1 MSQRVPILVYHHVY
15 PDGHHELGAPSGER
29 ATGIIGAGALRRQLD
44 YLVAEGWEV
53 ISTTRLVDWLEQG
66 AGFRRAKAPCT
77 EHARKELWPAIPR
90 RAAVLHFD
98 NGWLDT
104 YTIAWPI
111 LREYGLTATCYL
123 ISALAAATDGEP
135 VAVSTS
141 TEGAVAKP
149 GLTWQQAAEL
159 LDDGWEIG
167 AHTAAHPRL
176 AEVHAATGDAGVV
189 AEIERSHAMY
199 REALGAVPAHFAYP
213 SGSRNAQT
221 DALLA
226 PYYRSLRRWY
236 FTNPP
241 RWAYT
246 DRGTSPLALEC
257 QNVDNT
263 VSFGDFTRLFE
274 GVQAA

>member
-1 MSQRVPILVYHHVY
+1 MNQRVPILVYHHVY
-15 PDGHHELGAPSGER
+15 PEGHDALEAPSGER
-29 ATGIIGAGALRRQLD
+29 ATGIIGAAALRQQLD

-53 ISTTRLVDWLEQG
+53 IATTRLVDWLEQG
-66 AGFRRAKAPCT
+66 VS
-77 EHARKELWPAIPR
+77 IPR
-90 RAAVLHFD
+90 RAVVLHFD

-104 YTIAWPI
+104 YTVAWPI

-123 ISALAAATDGEP
+123 ISAVAAATDGQP

-149 GLTWQQAAEL
+149 GLSWQQAAKL
-159 LDDGWEIG
+159 QADGWEMG
-167 AHTAAHPRL
+167 AHTATHPRL
-176 AEVHAATGDAGVV
+176 AEVQAAMGDAGVV

-199 REALGAVPAHFAYP
+199 REGLGAVPAHFAYP

-221 DALLA
+221 DALLT
-226 PYYRSLRRWY
+226 PYYRSVRRWH

-241 RWAYT
+241 RWTYT
-246 DRGTSPLALEC
+246 DRSTSPLALEC

-274 GVQAA
+274 GAGTA

>member
-1 MSQRVPILVYHHVY
+1 MRQRVPILVYHHVY
-15 PDGHHELGAPSGER
+15 PDGHDELGAPSGER
-29 ATGIIGAGALRRQLD
+29 ATGIIGAAALRRQLD

-66 AGFRRAKAPCT
+66 VG
-77 EHARKELWPAIPR
+77 IPQ

-104 YTIAWPI
+104 YTVARAI

-123 ISALAAATDGEP
+123 ISALAGATEGQP

-149 GLTWQQAAEL
+149 GLSWQQAAEL
-159 LDDGWEIG
+159 VADGWEIG
-167 AHTAAHPRL
+167 AHTATHPRL
-176 AEVHAATGDAGVV
+176 TEVQAATGDAGVL
-189 AEIERSHAMY
+189 AEIERSHTMY

-213 SGSRNAQT
+213 SGSRNART
-221 DALLA
+221 DALRA
-226 PYYRSLRRWY
+226 PYYRSLRRWH
-236 FTNPP
+236 FSFPP
-241 RWAYT
+241 RWTYT
-246 DRGTSPLALEC
+246 DRSTSPLGLEC
-257 QNVDNT
+257 QNIDNT

-274 GVQAA
+274 GVFSPL

>member
-1 MSQRVPILVYHHVY
+1 MNQRVPILVYHHVY
-15 PDGHHELGAPSGER
+15 PDGHRELGAPSGER
-29 ATGIIGAGALRRQLD
+29 ATGIIGAAALRRQLD

-53 ISTTRLVDWLEQG
+53 ISTTHLVDWLEQG
-66 AGFRRAKAPCT
+66 VS
-77 EHARKELWPAIPR
+77 IPR

-123 ISALAAATDGEP
+123 ISDLAAATEGQP
-135 VAVSTS
+135 VAVATS

-149 GLTWQQAAEL
+149 GLTWQHAAEL

-167 AHTAAHPRL
+167 AHTATHPRL

-199 REALGAVPAHFAYP
+199 SEALGAVPAHFAYP

-226 PYYRSLRRWY
+226 LYYRSLRRWY

>member
-15 PDGHHELGAPSGER
+15 PDSHDELGTPSGER
-29 ATGIIGAGALRRQLD
+29 ATGIIGAAALRRQLD

-53 ISTTRLVDWLEQG
+53 ISTSRLVDWLEQG
-66 AGFRRAKAPCT
+66 VSIPQRA
-77 EHARKELWPAIPR
+77 I
-90 RAAVLHFD
+90 VLHFD

-104 YTIAWPI
+104 YTVAWPI

-123 ISALAAATDGEP
+123 ISALAAATEGEP

-149 GLTWQQAAEL
+149 GLSWQQAAEL
-159 LDDGWEIG
+159 IADGWEMG
-167 AHTAAHPRL
+167 AHTATHPRL
-176 AEVHAATGDAGVV
+176 TEVYATVGAGGVV
-189 AEIERSHAMY
+189 AEIESSHAMY
-199 REALGAVPAHFAYP
+199 REGLGAVPAHFAYP

-226 PYYRSLRRWY
+226 PYYRSLRRWH

-241 RWAYT
+241 RWTYT
-246 DRGTSPLALEC
+246 DRSTSPLALEC
-257 QNVDNT
+257 QNIDNT
-263 VSFGDFTRLFE
+263 VPFRDFTRLFE
-274 GVQAA
+274 GAA